1 MTLLLEIL
9 QQPHCTFLT
18 LLVFVVVVIPPV
30 TAVVAGVVL
39 VVALQLL
46 LLVSSAGFG
55 RSGPR
60 SAVGSSAGAAARS
73 TVVVVVVVSFVLPNF
88 LIAALATSGSFSSL
102 LLVFAGPV
110 FVPSA
115 RDERGVSR
123 TDRQFAAGTSLAG
136 TD

>member
-1 MTLLLEIL
+1 M
-9 QQPHCTFLT
+9 
-18 LLVFVVVVIPPV
+18 VIPPV

-73 TVVVVVVVSFVLPNF
+73 TVVVVVVVVSFVLPNF

-115 RDERGVSR
+115 WDERGVSR

>member
-1 MTLLLEIL
+1 M
-9 QQPHCTFLT
+9 
-18 LLVFVVVVIPPV
+18 VIPTV

>member
-1 MTLLLEIL
+1 M
-9 QQPHCTFLT
+9 
-18 LLVFVVVVIPPV
+18 VIPPV

-73 TVVVVVVVSFVLPNF
+73 TVVVVVVVVVSFVLPNF

>member
-1 MTLLLEIL
+1 M
-9 QQPHCTFLT
+9 
-18 LLVFVVVVIPPV
+18 VIPPV

-46 LLVSSAGFG
+46 LLVSAAGFG
-55 RSGPR
+55 RTGPR

-73 TVVVVVVVSFVLPNF
+73 TVVVVVVSFVLRDF

-115 RDERGVSR
+115 WDERGVSR

-136 TD
+136 TN